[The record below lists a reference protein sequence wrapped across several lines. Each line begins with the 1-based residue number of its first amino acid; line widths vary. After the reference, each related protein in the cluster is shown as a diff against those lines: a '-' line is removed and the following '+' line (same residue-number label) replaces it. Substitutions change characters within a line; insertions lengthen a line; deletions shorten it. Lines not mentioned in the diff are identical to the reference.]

1 MKTKTGSLV
10 AGVLLAAATL
20 PAQAA
25 DEGWI
30 YQFEIRADQI
40 RFSMSGAS
48 EPPNCQSNE
57 NYRYVY
63 TGSDADVRRLIVEAA
78 QRGRYLA
85 VYGSGKCEGGIE
97 VAQKVNI
104 GDND

>member
-1 MKTKTGSLV
+1 MKTRNVALA
-10 AGVLLAAATL
+10 AGVLLAAAWL

-25 DEGWI
+25 DQGWI
-30 YQFEIRADQI
+30 YEFEIRTDQI
-40 RFSMSGAS
+40 RFDMSNAS

-78 QRGRYLA
+78 QRGSYLA
-85 VYGSGKCEGGIE
+85 VYGTGKCQGGIE
-97 VAQKVNI
+97 VAGKVNI